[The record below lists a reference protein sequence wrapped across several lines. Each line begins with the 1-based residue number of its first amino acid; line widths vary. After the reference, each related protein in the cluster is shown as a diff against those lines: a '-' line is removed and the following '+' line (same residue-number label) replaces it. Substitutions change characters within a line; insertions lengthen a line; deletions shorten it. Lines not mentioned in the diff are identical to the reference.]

1 MVGDTYFDHILVR
14 ITVIVMILIS
24 IFIFSSLGYNR
35 KLILDNKIIL
45 QHVEEKL
52 NAIEIEVVRL
62 QGIQVTHMQ
71 KEKKP

>member
-35 KLILDNKIIL
+35 KLIMDNQILL
-45 QHVEEKL
+45 QHIEQKL
-52 NAIEIEVVRL
+52 NEIEIEVVRL
-62 QGIQVTHMQ
+62 QGVQVTHIQ
-71 KEKKP
+71 KEKK

>member
-35 KLILDNKIIL
+35 KLILDNKIML
-45 QHVEEKL
+45 QHIEEKL
-52 NAIEIEVVRL
+52 NQIEIEVVRL
-62 QGIQVTHMQ
+62 QG
-71 KEKKP
+71 KKIAHISEGGN